1 MSGRRQ
7 LGEALNNHA
16 GSKPYFQDGI
26 VRRDLEKAGDP
37 NTAVRVH
44 ARHDDAAQP
53 PNNAP
58 RATPNMFGPEAI
70 PGYLMMPSD
79 VVRNGKS

>member
-7 LGEALNNHA
+7 FGQALNNHA

-58 RATPNMFGPEAI
+58 RATEHVHKKVWA
-70 PGYLMMPSD
+70 
-79 VVRNGKS
+79 